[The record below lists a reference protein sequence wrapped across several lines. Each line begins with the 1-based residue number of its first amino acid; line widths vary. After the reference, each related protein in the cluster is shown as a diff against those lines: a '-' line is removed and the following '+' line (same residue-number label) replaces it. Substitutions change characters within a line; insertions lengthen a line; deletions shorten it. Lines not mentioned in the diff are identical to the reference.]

1 MLGIIFFYKDKVYA
15 CITSYFL
22 LHRSTI
28 VVPRYP
34 ATQRSRLAPA
44 RLLNLDFEVPPA
56 MLRGWQVVIL
66 ALLSQLCL
74 GFTKQRLTLN
84 TRPLDHKHPRY
95 QTRRAVA
102 LTAASSTSSGII
114 ENVN

>member
-1 MLGIIFFYKDKVYA
+1 M
-15 CITSYFL
+15 
-22 LHRSTI
+22 HRSTI
-28 VVPRYP
+28 VVPSYP
-34 ATQRSRLAPA
+34 VPSTQRSPPLAQ
-44 RLLNLDFEVPPA
+44 LLNLDFEVPPA
-56 MLRGWQVVIL
+56 MLRGWQLVIL

-84 TRPLDHKHPRY
+84 TRPLAHKHPRY
-95 QTRRAVA
+95 QPRRAVA